1 MFLNKYNYL
10 LQLIL
15 INLSIFIILPFNLV
29 VEKSNNLKEYLSFDF
44 FILSFNIFIFFSI
57 LSILIAYIL
66 KKFFSYRY
74 LKKYNLVNNFIIF
87 SLVWV
92 FVIGFFF
99 PVTGQHDPFLNSFFP
114 IKLSIILKLKNI

>member
-29 VEKSNNLKEYLSFDF
+29 VDKSNNLNEYLSFDI

-57 LSILIAYIL
+57 LTVLIAYIL
-66 KKFFSYRY
+66 KKFFS
-74 LKKYNLVNNFIIF
+74 LDFFKKII
-87 SLVWV
+87 
-92 FVIGFFF
+92 
-99 PVTGQHDPFLNSFFP
+99 
-114 IKLSIILKLKNI
+114 